1 MNVNWQVV
9 GELAR
14 RLAVKAGKLYVIFS
28 LYLYF
33 MACVVAH
40 GPLSINNY
48 VEFVDHA
55 CKWKPGMMEV
65 NYGRENPVTTSDA
78 REH

>member
-1 MNVNWQVV
+1 MHMNWQAVS
-9 GELAR
+9 EMAR
-14 RLAVKAGKLYVIFS
+14 WLAVKAGKIYVVLS
-28 LYLYF
+28 LCLYL
-33 MACVVAH
+33 MACVVAR
-40 GPLSINNY
+40 GPVSPNSY